1 MIYSA
6 YFPDRNMSKK
16 IDVWLGWIQYT
27 WYIQLRPIVLKV
39 LAIVF
44 TVCALIVIFAELTFY
59 FNPNQNYL
67 ADIFEN
73 YALNPNA
80 KSYFMAN
87 LVCLIPLGYI
97 CAAANF
103 GMFNFKLFSLYQL
116 HNHQQTEP
124 SHLLWSALLLT
135 RLSYGVAYN
144 FLELV
149 NIKTCAFFDVMGPIS
164 QVDFLG

>member
-1 MIYSA
+1 
-6 YFPDRNMSKK
+6 
-16 IDVWLGWIQYT
+16 
-27 WYIQLRPIVLKV
+27 
-39 LAIVF
+39 VF

-164 QVDFLG
+164 QVDFLGQGFNAWGFTSVLFFMIFITVTDCWSRCLTCIGLP